1 MSTSQTP
8 QNITGRQTTA
18 GAAEETVL
26 LSLYGAVA
34 AATVAVAAGSQL
46 VISDVIV
53 NAAATANFRIQQAN
67 DGVTFFDLVPL
78 RLPADG
84 NVGQTYGT
92 GITVT
97 GGTAVV
103 VRVRAETT
111 GGAALV
117 GVNLQGTLNMPV

>member
-1 MSTSQTP
+1 MPTSQTP

-26 LSLYGAVA
+26 LSLNGAVA